1 MPDLSRADTELI
13 RVNELDLTRAGIISV
28 QKVMPSESASWQT
41 EYVIGDVQHQVQGHA
56 VYGRPYGSDA
66 DVLLAIQTLF
76 FMAGCPEDNSISFTP
91 SAVLKLM
98 INAPSGREY
107 TRIREALLRL
117 SGVKWKLTRT
127 RWDAKKNKLVGKTNV
142 SGLLSRLE
150 LVDDVSGNDKA
161 FGERTLNE
169 QAVIQLT
176 FTPDFAATIRDGLFQ
191 ILDGELLSRLG
202 QPSARSLYR
211 VLQAHRIQT
220 DETLS
225 HELSV
230 SANDW
235 LRACGMESDRFDNA
249 KRTLDAAQIR
259 LLDEGY
265 LKDAGFTGRGK
276 AGMFQY
282 TFASAPEPKLV
293 DLLLA
298 RGVTRPVAESLAAD
312 HPDRVRPAIQSVDER
327 LGSGW
332 KPRSLPASLVDAVR
346 NPTKWGYTPAPE
358 KVKKGPTKVRPT
370 SDPPP
375 EPLDPRAAL
384 LSSLKLKLRRA
395 LSPMAQEALAELSP
409 AGLDLLRSALMK
421 PTPEYLA
428 LAEQLLGS
436 PL

>member
-1 MPDLSRADTELI
+1 
-13 RVNELDLTRAGIISV
+13 
-28 QKVMPSESASWQT
+28 
-41 EYVIGDVQHQVQGHA
+41 
-56 VYGRPYGSDA
+56 
-66 DVLLAIQTLF
+66 
-76 FMAGCPEDNSISFTP
+76 
-91 SAVLKLM
+91 M

-127 RWDAKKNKLVGKTNV
+127 RWDTKKNKLVGKTNV

-150 LVDDVSGNDKA
+150 LVDDVSGSDKA

-176 FTPDFAATIRDGLFQ
+176 FTPDFATTIRDGLFQ

-211 VLQAHRIQT
+211 VLQAHRVQT

-249 KRTLDAAQIR
+249 KRTLDSAQTR

-265 LKDAGFTGRGK
+265 LKGAAFTGRGK
-276 AGMFQY
+276 AGTFQY
-282 TFASAPEPKLV
+282 TFASAPEPQLV

-298 RGVTRPVAESLAAD
+298 RGVTRPVAESLSAD
-312 HPDRVRPAIQSVDER
+312 HPDRVRPAIRAVDER
-327 LGSGW
+327 LTSGW

-346 NPTKWGYTPAPE
+346 NPAKWGYAAAPV
-358 KVKKGPTKVRPT
+358 KVKKGPARPLPD
-370 SDPPP
+370 SDPPE
-375 EPLDPRAAL
+375 EPLDPRAVI
-384 LSSLKLKLRRA
+384 LSTLKLKLKRSP
-395 LSPMAQEALAELSP
+395 SPMALDALAELSP
-409 AGLDLLRSALMK
+409 SGHL
-421 PTPEYLA
+421 TC
-428 LAEQLLGS
+428 
-436 PL
+436 